1 MKTIR
6 SGAEITALRKR
17 CEEREAEIKKLEE
30 EVEKTKLENEA
41 LLTSQSATITHLN
54 TTLSSSKQQMEQ
66 EQAEADRLLSSI
78 SSIKAELSAPASD
91 PADASPDSMSAQL
104 RQLVHSNLST
114 TKSCISLESTIA
126 KAKER
131 QEANAR
137 RQQTLQEALTG
148 TENSTITEEVE
159 KKKKE
164 VEEKKYEME
173 MNENAV
179 SAK

>member
-1 MKTIR
+1 MKTLR

-17 CEEREAEIKKLEE
+17 CEEREAEIKQLEE
-30 EVEKTKLENEA
+30 EVEKTKQENEA
-41 LLTSQSATITHLN
+41 LLSSQSATITHLN
-54 TTLSSSKQQMEQ
+54 ATLSSSKEQMEQ
-66 EQAEADRLLSSI
+66 ELAEADRLVSSI
-78 SSIKAELSAPASD
+78 SSVKAELSAPTSD
-91 PADASPDSMSAQL
+91 PADTSPDSMSAQL
-104 RQLVHSNLST
+104 RQLVRSNLST

-126 KAKER
+126 TAKEK
-131 QEANAR
+131 QEANAK

-148 TENSTITEEVE
+148 TENITDEVE